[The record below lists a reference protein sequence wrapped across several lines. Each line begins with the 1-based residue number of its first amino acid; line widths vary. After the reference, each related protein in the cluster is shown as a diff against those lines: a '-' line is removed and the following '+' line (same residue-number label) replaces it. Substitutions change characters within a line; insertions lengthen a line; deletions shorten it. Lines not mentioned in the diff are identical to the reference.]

1 VSVPI
6 RIRRLQLADY
16 DAIIGIFDA
25 CGLAPRIR
33 GRDSRPNLAKQLRAR
48 SNTYLGAF
56 DGPRLVG
63 TVLATHDTRK
73 GWINRLAVL
82 PEYRHRGIAQKL
94 VRAAERGLR
103 AQGMEIF
110 AALIESDNAGSQALF
125 AKLGYDAQGI
135 LYYRRKQRDDI

>member
-1 VSVPI
+1 MAI

-16 DAIIGIFDA
+16 PAIIEIFEV
-25 CGLAPRIR
+25 CGLTPRVR
-33 GRDSRPNLAKQLRAR
+33 GRDSRKSLGKQLRSR
-48 SNTYLGAF
+48 SNVYLGAF

-82 PEYRHRGIAQKL
+82 PGYRRRGIAQRL

-103 AQGMEIF
+103 SHGLEIF
-110 AALIESDNAGSQALF
+110 AALIEEDNAASQALF
-125 AKLGYDAQGI
+125 SKLGYDTQGI
-135 LYYRRKQRDDI
+135 RYYRRKLRDDV

>member
-1 VSVPI
+1 MAIAV
-6 RIRRLQLADY
+6 RRLRLADY
-16 DAIIGIFDA
+16 EAMIEIFDV
-25 CGLAPRIR
+25 CGLSPRVR
-33 GRDSRPNLAKQLRAR
+33 GRDSRRNIAKQLRVR
-48 SNTYLGAF
+48 SNIYLGAF

-103 AQGMEIF
+103 AQGMVIF
-110 AALIESDNAGSQALF
+110 AALIEPDNVASQALF
-125 AKLGYDAQGI
+125 AKLGYDTQGI
-135 LYYRRKQRDDI
+135 LYYRRKLHDEI